1 MKKIIAIDLDGTL
14 LNDDLNII
22 DESIKS
28 LNLASNKGY
37 KIVICTGRPLLG
49 MKRFLKIINKD
60 ENIVDYLVLL
70 NGASIYSLKDKECLK
85 SSFLEK
91 NILRKSLEFID
102 DNNSYNINL
111 VGMNDNEF
119 ITRKSDNLSREII
132 IDANKNKME
141 IKQISDLQFLSK
153 KDINKLFY
161 IGDSCTMDLIQ
172 SKLEDKFDESVNT
185 VRSSN
190 LIFEI
195 LPKYINKGTGLLH
208 IARENGVRKDDIIS
222 IGDELNDIPMF
233 NVSGI
238 KIAMGNGNS
247 LVKQKSDFITGT
259 NNNLGISEAINWI
272 LNETV

>member
-49 MKRFLKIINKD
+49 MKRFLNIINKD
-60 ENIVDYLVLL
+60 KNIVDYLVLL
-70 NGASIYSLKDKECLK
+70 NGASIYSLKDNKCLK

-91 NILRKSLEFID
+91 NILSKSLEFID

-119 ITRKSDNLSREII
+119 ITRKEDKLSKEII
-132 IDANKNKME
+132 IDAHKNKME
-141 IKQISDLQFLSK
+141 IKQISNSQFLSK

-161 IGDSCTMDLIQ
+161 IGDSYTMDLLQ
-172 SKLEDKFDESVNT
+172 SKLEDKFESSVNT

-208 IARENGVRKDDIIS
+208 IARENGIRKVDIIS

-247 LVKQKSDFITGT
+247 LVKKESDFITGT

-272 LNETV
+272 LNI

>member
-14 LNDDLNII
+14 LNDDLNIL

-60 ENIVDYLVLL
+60 KSIVDYLVLL
-70 NGASIYSLKDKECLK
+70 NGASIYSLKDMECLK

-141 IKQISDLQFLSK
+141 IKQISNSQFLSK

-161 IGDSCTMDLIQ
+161 I
-172 SKLEDKFDESVNT
+172 V
-185 VRSSN
+185 
-190 LIFEI
+190 
-195 LPKYINKGTGLLH
+195 YIG
-208 IARENGVRKDDIIS
+208 
-222 IGDELNDIPMF
+222 
-233 NVSGI
+233 
-238 KIAMGNGNS
+238 
-247 LVKQKSDFITGT
+247 
-259 NNNLGISEAINWI
+259 
-272 LNETV
+272 